1 MYYEIEIEERF
12 GFITLEV
19 NVLKSNI
26 YIYICMY
33 KSKIMKGLAK
43 LVETSMIE
51 QIVKTPNKINTI
63 KITFAIKKMFT
74 MQAKLD
80 LTDFILYI
88 KVGKRK
94 TKEKMEIKR
103 NCSST
108 HLKKTAKSWES

>member
-26 YIYICMY
+26 Y